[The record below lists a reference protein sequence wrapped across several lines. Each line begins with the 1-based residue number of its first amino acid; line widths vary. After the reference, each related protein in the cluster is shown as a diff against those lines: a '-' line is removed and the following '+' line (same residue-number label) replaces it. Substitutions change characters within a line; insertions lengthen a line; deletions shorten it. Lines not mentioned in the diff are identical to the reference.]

1 MKNWKEINKDV
12 INSDKP
18 KNCVCH
24 KPCEVFRNKYMLDS
38 AFETPLKNQKEL
50 LLWSFLHVHGQ
61 FFSHKQRYH
70 HVPVFHFLC
79 NFFCHTINVP
89 RKGSEIKRCLQKYL
103 PKFLSN
109 ANSQRG
115 SCCHLDQK
123 NSHSL
128 SNAAN
133 FPSKTV
139 FSDIFG

>member
-24 KPCEVFRNKYMLDS
+24 KPFDVFRNKYMLDS
-38 AFETPLKNQKEL
+38 AFETPLKNQRRAVSVIISACT
-50 LLWSFLHVHGQ
+50 W
-61 FFSHKQRYH
+61 
-70 HVPVFHFLC
+70 PVFLSQTTLPSC
-79 NFFCHTINVP
+79 SSISLSLQFFCHTINVP

-133 FPSKTV
+133 FPSETV